1 MAYNKLNKFYRH
13 FILTQIHRPEV
24 LRELAAGALPE
35 VAETAREVE
44 EEALKQQPFGMGGR
58 AQVQCVHCTRYKS
71 LETHHMVPEL
81 RGLCTN
87 TLKQITHLYTLNM
100 THSTAGY
107 SPTLDTNGI

>member
-1 MAYNKLNKFYRH
+1 MAYNKLNEFYRY

-24 LRELAAGALPE
+24 LRELTAGALPE
-35 VAETAREVE
+35 VAEGVE
-44 EEALKQQPFGMGGR
+44 EEASKQQPFGMGGR
-58 AQVQCVHCTRYKS
+58 AQVQCVHCTRYES